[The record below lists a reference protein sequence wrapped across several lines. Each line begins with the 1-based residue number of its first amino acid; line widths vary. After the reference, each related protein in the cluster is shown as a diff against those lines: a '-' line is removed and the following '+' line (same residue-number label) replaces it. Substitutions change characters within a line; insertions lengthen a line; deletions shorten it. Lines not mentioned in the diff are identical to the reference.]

1 MVQRYDLKEDWVTGF
16 IDLEKD
22 ADGDWVGYRDYA
34 KLEAKLREFA
44 KQVLDGPCDW
54 KTNELA
60 REILGI

>member
-1 MVQRYDLKEDWVTGF
+1 MAEYAYGDYVEYDAYL
-16 IDLEKD
+16 
-22 ADGDWVGYRDYA
+22 

-44 KQVLDGPCDW
+44 KQVLDSPCDW

>member
-1 MVQRYDLKEDWVTGF
+1 MVQRYDVKAWGLPEPEMAEYAYGDYV
-16 IDLEKD
+16 EYD
-22 ADGDWVGYRDYA
+22 AYL

-44 KQVLDGPCDW
+44 KQVLDSPCDW